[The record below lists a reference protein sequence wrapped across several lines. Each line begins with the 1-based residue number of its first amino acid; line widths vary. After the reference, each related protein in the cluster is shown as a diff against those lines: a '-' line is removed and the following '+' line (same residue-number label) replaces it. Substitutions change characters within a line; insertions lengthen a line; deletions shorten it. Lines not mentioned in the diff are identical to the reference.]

1 MAKKLKRVRG
11 LVLKNY
17 IASAAT
23 SFVIFALMVVFF
35 GFDLEDQIFDYQVSR
50 HADELQKTYQALDKN
65 GETGAVGMEYF
76 IGTEAMP
83 GWMRELVDP
92 AWEAGTYEI
101 FAEELGHF
109 HVAVRDVDAEK
120 LFLLFNARPY
130 IRSTP
135 QLKTYLKIIA
145 FMGGLAFLVS
155 LFFMHRMTK
164 RLSEPLEKMAAALA
178 AGEKLHVSDELA
190 DGALSELKTL
200 VDAIQSRDSRIQS
213 LLERERQFNRDASHE
228 LRTPLAVA
236 TGAVEVMEA
245 AGNDGAAFG
254 RLKTA
259 LADMRHLTDGI
270 LWLSRDASCSDTCPP
285 LEICKEA
292 TQAYRHLLQDR
303 KVQVIFE
310 ETPSETVMPVP
321 KAVAQVM
328 IGNLVRNAFSYTD
341 KGVIAI
347 TISDGS
353 VAVRDTGV
361 GFGKA
366 GEGRKGFGIGLS
378 LVERLC
384 THFGL
389 ILYVGPAEDMGT
401 AAVIS
406 WGK

>member
-17 IASAAT
+17 IASAVI
-23 SFVIFALMVVFF
+23 SFMIFALMVVFF
-35 GFDLEDQIFDYQVSR
+35 GFDLEDQIFDYQVSQ
-50 HADELQKTYQALDKN
+50 HADELQQTYQTLERN

-76 IGTEAMP
+76 IGTKAMP
-83 GWMRELVDP
+83 KWMNELVDP
-92 AWEAGTYEI
+92 AWEAGTYEV

-109 HVAVRDVDAEK
+109 HVAVRDIGAEK

-130 IRSTP
+130 IRSTS
-135 QLKTYLKIIA
+135 QIKTYLKIIA
-145 FMGGLAFLVS
+145 FMAGLAFLVS

-178 AGEKLHVSDELA
+178 AGEKLDVSGELA

-200 VDAIQSRDSRIQS
+200 VDAIESRDSRIQL

-236 TGAVEVMEA
+236 TGAAEVMEA
-245 AGNDGAAFG
+245 AGSNGAAFG

-270 LWLSRDASCSDTCPP
+270 LWLSRDSSSSETCTP
-285 LEICKEA
+285 LEICEEA

-303 KVQVIFE
+303 KVQVMLE
-310 ETPSETVMPVP
+310 ETPSGAVMPVP

-328 IGNLVRNAFSYTD
+328 IGNLMRNAFSYTD
-341 KGVIAI
+341 EGAVAI
-347 TISDGS
+347 TISESS
-353 VAVRDTGV
+353 VAIRDTGV

-366 GEGRKGFGIGLS
+366 GEGREGFGIGLS

-384 THFGL
+384 NHFGL
-389 ILYVGPAEDMGT
+389 VCHVGLAEGT
-401 AAVIS
+401 GTTAVIS